1 MVYLPVNA
9 IGLPLSFLLR
19 PGFLLLGRRERVLGE
34 SEDVL
39 CIHGRGFE
47 KFPRIR
53 KPLSPVTSG
62 VALSFLPL
70 PLPSPFSSSPAAR
83 AASTVGAL
91 VARLPR
97 QGCGHRGN
105 SSPFPAIE
113 DGELAACAALHRSL
127 FLTIEDRSPR
137 VPLMGVPAPL
147 GRYSADGMNKVRF
160 IEPCVVEKRKNG
172 GPQLRPMKVNAGG
185 GWRVAGGGWGVDGEK
200 GVGGI
205 GIGGLSHGPSVGAC
219 RGAHLSGLYAEI
231 CLIFASFDVR
241 I

>member
-19 PGFLLLGRRERVLGE
+19 PGFLLLEA
-34 SEDVL
+34 S
-39 CIHGRGFE
+39 
-47 KFPRIR
+47 
-53 KPLSPVTSG
+53 

-83 AASTVGAL
+83 AVPTVGTL

-137 VPLMGVPAPL
+137 VPLM
-147 GRYSADGMNKVRF
+147 DGMNKVRF
-160 IEPCVVEKRKNG
+160 IEPCVVEKRKKYRQKTKIFCLLILTYPNPIPALEWVSLPTGDSSG
-172 GPQLRPMKVNAGG
+172 GPQLRPMKVN
-185 GWRVAGGGWGVDGEK
+185 AGGGWGVDGEK

>member
-1 MVYLPVNA
+1 MY
-9 IGLPLSFLLR
+9 
-19 PGFLLLGRRERVLGE
+19 
-34 SEDVL
+34 
-39 CIHGRGFE
+39 
-47 KFPRIR
+47 
-53 KPLSPVTSG
+53 SPVRNSRDTFYLAVEQRGLLEAS

-137 VPLMGVPAPL
+137 VPLMGLP
-147 GRYSADGMNKVRF
+147 SK
-160 IEPCVVEKRKNG
+160 
-172 GPQLRPMKVNAGG
+172 
-185 GWRVAGGGWGVDGEK
+185 GER
-200 GVGGI
+200 
-205 GIGGLSHGPSVGAC
+205 
-219 RGAHLSGLYAEI
+219 RGH
-231 CLIFASFDVR
+231 
-241 I
+241 